1 MNKKSMVVEKSDKR
15 DEVKDKANFVNS
27 DTKEKEEVEV
37 DLVDTVALNDVLNE
51 INVREASVEEK
62 RSEIDGKFEIK
73 KENTEVLSDAVNSN
87 ENEIEELEDK
97 VQESVEN
104 ISIAMIVAIILI
116 CFVVGTIIGYMLY
129 RIAMGW

>member
-1 MNKKSMVVEKSDKR
+1 MVVEKSDKR

-27 DTKEKEEVEV
+27 DTGEKEEVEV

-73 KENTEVLSDAVNSN
+73 KENTEVLSDTVNSN